1 MKSTTTTTTTKK
13 PIFFTSGVKFVKNKQ
28 KTKNKKNNNEKNS
41 KKIPKNT
48 IHNCTR
54 DIPTQVRFSGVEP
67 ATPPPL
73 SQGWTCSK
81 RSVRTPPSC
90 RLILYIDFHSGVSF
104 KVWAH
109 TGGGAVQVELPAG
122 GRWNGG
128 HQPCAFRADP

>member
-1 MKSTTTTTTTKK
+1 M
-13 PIFFTSGVKFVKNKQ
+13 
-28 KTKNKKNNNEKNS
+28 

-67 ATPPPL
+67 APPLPPPRL
-73 SQGWTCSK
+73 SQGWTCSM

-109 TGGGAVQVELPAG
+109 TGGGAVQVELPTG
-122 GRWNGG
+122 SRWSSG